1 MSQPIIDVQNLSK
14 RYRLGRIGATTLR
27 DDMARVWSRLRG
39 RAPASDT
46 GDFWA
51 LRDVSFSMQPGEV
64 LGVIGRNGAGK
75 STLLKVLSRITEPTS
90 GRAILRGR
98 VASLLEVGTGFH
110 PDLTG
115 RENVYLN
122 GAILGMKRHEVA
134 ARFDEIV
141 AFSEIAKFID
151 TPVKHYSSGM
161 RVRLAFAVAAHLDS
175 EILIADEVLAV
186 GDASFQRR
194 CIDKMQAINRSGR
207 SVIFVSHNIAQVAA
221 ICSRCLWLTDGR
233 ATRVGPQAE
242 VLADYIASGHDRHE
256 LSVDLSEWTRP
267 SGLGEVARLT
277 RFDWLSP
284 NPLPQGQPLIWRIH
298 GVARR
303 RCTEVAAGLGLRS
316 PDGVRLISIES
327 DWRAARWSLEGGQPF
342 VIEGRLEALN
352 LAPGV
357 YTVSIGLR
365 SGGGGIFDHAAIP
378 GQLQVTLG
386 DPELS
391 AIAPAGSGLHL
402 KADWQPPRPP
412 PCA

>member
-1 MSQPIIDVQNLSK
+1 MSLPIIEVQNLSK

-27 DDMARVWSRLRG
+27 EDLGRMAKRLRG
-39 RAPASDT
+39 ATAGEDQR
-46 GDFWA
+46 DFWA
-51 LRDVSFSMQPGEV
+51 LRDVSFSVRHGEV

-75 STLLKVLSRITEPTS
+75 STLLKILSRITEPTS
-90 GRAILRGR
+90 GRAVLRGR

-110 PDLTG
+110 QDLTG

-122 GAILGMKRHEVA
+122 GAILGMKRAEIA

-141 AFSEIAKFID
+141 AFAEVEKFID

-194 CIDKMQAINRSGR
+194 CVDKVQALNRSGR

-221 ICSRCLWLTDGR
+221 ICSRCLWLTDGH
-233 ATRVGPQAE
+233 ATRMGPQDE

-256 LSVDLSEWTRP
+256 LSVDLSDWPRP
-267 SGLGEVARLT
+267 AGLGGIARLT
-277 RFDWLSP
+277 RLDWLSP
-284 NPLPQGQPLIWRIH
+284 NPLPQGQPLIWSIH
-298 GVARR
+298 GISSRR
-303 RCTEVAAGLGLRS
+303 STEVAAGLGLSS
-316 PDGVRLISIES
+316 PDGVRLVSIES
-327 DWRAARWSLEGGQPF
+327 DWRATRWSLEGDRSF

-357 YTVSIGLR
+357 YTVTVGLR
-365 SGGGGIFDHAAIP
+365 SGGTGMLDHAAVP
-378 GQLQVTLG
+378 GQLQITLG
-386 DPELS
+386 DAGLA
-391 AIAPAGSGLHL
+391 AIAPTGSGLHL
-402 KADWQPPRPP
+402 KADWAPPRS